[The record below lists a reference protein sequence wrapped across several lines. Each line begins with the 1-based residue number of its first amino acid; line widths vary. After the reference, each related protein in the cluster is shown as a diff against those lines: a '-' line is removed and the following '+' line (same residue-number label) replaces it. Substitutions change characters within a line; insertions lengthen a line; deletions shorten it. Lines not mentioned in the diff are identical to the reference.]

1 MNEDIY
7 KETFDTW
14 DKMADLYQQKFMHI
28 DIYNKTYDFF
38 LKMLPHNDSSVLELG
53 CGPGNIT
60 RYLLNQKPKL
70 KILGTDISTNM
81 IKLAKKNNPDAE
93 FEVMDSRDIDKIRQT
108 FDGIVVG
115 FCLPYLSAIDIKK
128 LIMDCRNLLKNNGA
142 LYISFVAG
150 PYSDSGFK
158 TNSYG
163 DRVYFHYHE
172 KETLRDILRDNGFD
186 SLEEMTIPYH
196 NDELHDIFITKKTH

>member
-1 MNEDIY
+1 MSEDIY

-14 DKMADLYQQKFMHI
+14 DKMADLYQQKFMHM
-28 DIYNKTYDFF
+28 DIYNETYDSF
-38 LKMLPHNDSSVLELG
+38 LELLQRDDSSVLELG

-70 KILGTDISTNM
+70 KILGTDISANM
-81 IKLAKKNNPDAE
+81 IELAKKNNPEAE
-93 FEVMDSRDIDKIRQT
+93 FEVMDTRDIDKIHQS

-115 FCLPYLSAIDIKK
+115 FCLPYLSASDTEK
-128 LIMDCRNLLKNNGA
+128 LISDCHQLLNNNGA

-150 PYSDSGFK
+150 PYTDSGYK

-163 DRVYFHYHE
+163 NRVYFHYHE
-172 KETLRDILRDNGFD
+172 KKTLKELLISNGFD
-186 SLEEMTIPYH
+186 TAQEMEVPYH
-196 NDELHDIFITKKTH
+196 NNEVHSVFITKKIK